1 MMKKTILLLSTA
13 FIISLNVSA
22 QEGAPSVKIFSNL
35 NYDIS
40 TEEGEQAFKEFELKR
55 AYLGYSYNI
64 DEKFS
69 TKITFDVGSNSSGS
83 AYTAFLKIASLK
95 WKASDKLTLISGMVG
110 TKNFKFM
117 EKSWGRRYIEKSAQ
131 DKYKWANSAD
141 LGVTA
146 DYELFSDFLSID
158 AQILNGE
165 GYKKAQDET
174 GLFRGGLGITCK
186 VSNKLALRLHQDIT
200 PRSTYTDSTDSQYI
214 STASLA
220 YSGTNFSLGYEASLM
235 QNSGN
240 IIADE
245 EKSLMSIYGSYRLN
259 EDYTLFARYDDATE
273 TAKEGSYTIYGIE
286 RQMTKGVTV
295 ALNMQSW
302 TGAADESEAENT
314 LYLNLEYKF

>member
-1 MMKKTILLLSTA
+1 MKKTILALSAALLTV
-13 FIISLNVSA
+13 ISVNA
-22 QEGAPSVKIFSNL
+22 QVGKPSVKVFSNF
-35 NYDIS
+35 NYNLS
-40 TEEGEQAFKEFELKR
+40 TEEGETAFKEFEIKR
-55 AYLGYSYNI
+55 AYLGYSYKI
-64 DEKFS
+64 DEQFT
-69 TKITFDVGSNSSGS
+69 TKITFDVGNNESGS

-95 WKASDKLTLISGMVG
+95 WKNSDKLTLNVGMVG

-146 DYELFSDFLSID
+146 DYKISDNLAID

-165 GYKKAQDET
+165 GYKKVQDDS
-174 GLFRGGLGITCK
+174 GLFRGGLGVTYKIST
-186 VSNKLALRLHQDIT
+186 NLALRLHQDII

-220 YSGTNFSLGYEASLM
+220 YSGTNFSLGYEASLK
-235 QNSGN
+235 QNADN

-245 EKSLMSIYGSYRLN
+245 EKSLMSIYGSYKLN

-302 TGAADESEAENT
+302 TDAADGSEAENT

>member
-13 FIISLNVSA
+13 FIMSLNVSA
-22 QEGAPSVKIFSNL
+22 QEGTPSVKIFSNF

-55 AYLGYSYNI
+55 AYLGYSFNI

-95 WKASDKLTLISGMVG
+95 WRASDKLTLNSGMVG

-117 EKSWGRRYIEKSAQ
+117 EKSWGRRYVEKSAQ
-131 DKYKWANSAD
+131 DKYKWANAAD
-141 LGVTA
+141 LGLTV
-146 DYELFSDFLSID
+146 DYKLSDNISLD
-158 AQILNGE
+158 AQVLNGE
-165 GYKKAQDET
+165 GYKKTQASN
-174 GLFRGGLGITCK
+174 GLFRGGLGITYTI
-186 VSNKLALRLHQDIT
+186 STKLGLRLHQDIS
-200 PRSTYTDSTDSQYI
+200 PRNTYTDSTDSQYI
-214 STASLA
+214 STACLA

-235 QNSGN
+235 QNADN

-245 EKSLMSIYGSYRLN
+245 EESLISIYGTYKLN

-273 TAKEGSYTIYGIE
+273 TANKGSYTIYGIE
-286 RQMTKGVTV
+286 RQMTKGVTL

-302 TGAADESEAENT
+302 TDAADGSETENT
-314 LYLNLEYKF
+314 LYINLEYKF

>member
-1 MMKKTILLLSTA
+1 MKKTILALSAALLTV
-13 FIISLNVSA
+13 ISVNA
-22 QEGAPSVKIFSNL
+22 QVGKPSVKVFSNF
-35 NYDIS
+35 NYNLS
-40 TEEGEQAFKEFELKR
+40 TEEGETAFKEFEIKR
-55 AYLGYSYNI
+55 AYLGYSYKI
-64 DEKFS
+64 DEQFS
-69 TKITFDVGSNSSGS
+69 TKITFDVGNNESGS

-95 WKASDKLTLISGMVG
+95 WKNSDKLTLNVGMVG

-146 DYELFSDFLSID
+146 DYKISDNLAID

-165 GYKKAQDET
+165 GYKKVQDDS
-174 GLFRGGLGITCK
+174 GLFRGGLGVTYKIST
-186 VSNKLALRLHQDIT
+186 NLALRLHQDII

-220 YSGTNFSLGYEASLM
+220 YSGTNFSLGYEASLK
-235 QNSGN
+235 QNADN

-245 EKSLMSIYGSYRLN
+245 EKSLMSIYGSYKLN

-302 TGAADESEAENT
+302 TDAADGSEAENT

>member
-13 FIISLNVSA
+13 FIMSLNVSA
-22 QEGAPSVKIFSNL
+22 QEGTPSVKIFSNF

-95 WKASDKLTLISGMVG
+95 WRASDKLTLNSGMVG

-131 DKYKWANSAD
+131 DKYKWANAAD
-141 LGVTA
+141 LGLTV
-146 DYELFSDFLSID
+146 DYKLSDNISLD
-158 AQILNGE
+158 AQVLNGE
-165 GYKKAQDET
+165 GYKKTQASN
-174 GLFRGGLGITCK
+174 GLFRGGLGITYTI
-186 VSNKLALRLHQDIT
+186 STKLGLRLHQDIS
-200 PRSTYTDSTDSQYI
+200 PRNTYTDSTDSQYI
-214 STASLA
+214 STASIA

-235 QNSGN
+235 QNTDN

-245 EKSLMSIYGSYRLN
+245 EESLISIYGTYKLN

-273 TAKEGSYTIYGIE
+273 TANKGSYTIYGIE
-286 RQMTKGVTV
+286 RQMTKGVTL

-302 TGAADESEAENT
+302 TDAADGSETENT
-314 LYLNLEYKF
+314 LYINLEYKF

>member
-95 WKASDKLTLISGMVG
+95 WRASDKLTLNSGMVG

-131 DKYKWANSAD
+131 DKYKWANAAD
-141 LGVTA
+141 LGLTV
-146 DYELFSDFLSID
+146 DYKLSDNISLD
-158 AQILNGE
+158 AQVLNGE
-165 GYKKAQDET
+165 GYKKTQASN
-174 GLFRGGLGITCK
+174 GLFRGGLGITYTI
-186 VSNKLALRLHQDIT
+186 STKLGLRLHQDIS
-200 PRSTYTDSTDSQYI
+200 PRNTYTDSTDSQYI
-214 STASLA
+214 STASIA

-235 QNSGN
+235 QNADN

-245 EKSLMSIYGSYRLN
+245 EESLISIYGTYKLN

-273 TAKEGSYTIYGIE
+273 TANKGSYTIYGIE
-286 RQMTKGVTV
+286 RQMTKGVTL

-302 TGAADESEAENT
+302 ADAADGSETENT
-314 LYLNLEYKF
+314 LYINLEYKF

>member
-1 MMKKTILLLSTA
+1 MKKTILLLVAA
-13 FIISLNVSA
+13 FTLPYLSA
-22 QEGAPSVKIFSNL
+22 QEGSPSAKIFFNF
-35 NYDIS
+35 NYDMS
-40 TEEGEQAFKEFELKR
+40 SEDDADAFKAFEIKR
-55 AYLGYSYNI
+55 SYLGYSYKI
-64 DEKFS
+64 DEQFS
-69 TKITFDVGSNSSGS
+69 TKITFDVGNNESGS
-83 AYTAFLKIASLK
+83 AYAAFLKIASLK
-95 WKASDKLTLISGMVG
+95 WKNSDKLTLNVGMVG

-146 DYELFSDFLSID
+146 DYELFSNFLSID

-214 STASLA
+214 STACLT
-220 YSGTNFSLGYEASLM
+220 YSGTNFSLGYEASLK
-235 QNSGN
+235 QNADN

-245 EKSLMSIYGSYRLN
+245 EKSLMSIYGSYKLN

-302 TGAADESEAENT
+302 TDATDGSEAENI

>member
-1 MMKKTILLLSTA
+1 MKKTILLLIAA
-13 FIISLNVSA
+13 FTLPYLSA
-22 QEGAPSVKIFSNL
+22 QEGSPSAKIFFNF
-35 NYDIS
+35 NYDMS
-40 TEEGEQAFKEFELKR
+40 SEDDADAFKAFEIKR
-55 AYLGYSYNI
+55 SYLGYSYKI
-64 DEKFS
+64 DEQFS
-69 TKITFDVGSNSSGS
+69 TKITFDVGNNESGS

-95 WKASDKLTLISGMVG
+95 WKNSDKLILNVGMVG

-146 DYELFSDFLSID
+146 DYKISDNLAID

-165 GYKKAQDET
+165 GYKKAQDDL
-174 GLFRGGLGITCK
+174 GLFRGGLGVTYKINT
-186 VSNKLALRLHQDIT
+186 NLALRLHQDII

-220 YSGTNFSLGYEASLM
+220 YSGTNFSLGYEASLK
-235 QNSGN
+235 QNADN

-245 EKSLMSIYGSYRLN
+245 EKSLMSIYGSYKLN

-273 TAKEGSYTIYGIE
+273 TTKEGSYTIYGIE
-286 RQMTKGVTV
+286 RRMTKGVTV

-302 TGAADESEAENT
+302 TDATDGSEAENT

>member
-1 MMKKTILLLSTA
+1 MKKTILALSAALLTV
-13 FIISLNVSA
+13 ISVNA
-22 QEGAPSVKIFSNL
+22 QVGKPSVKVFSNF
-35 NYDIS
+35 NYNLS
-40 TEEGEQAFKEFELKR
+40 TEEGEIAFKEFEIKR
-55 AYLGYSYNI
+55 AYLGYSYKI
-64 DEKFS
+64 DEQFS
-69 TKITFDVGSNSSGS
+69 TKITFDVGNNESGS

-95 WKASDKLTLISGMVG
+95 WKNSDKLTLNVGMVG

-146 DYELFSDFLSID
+146 DYKISDNLAID

-165 GYKKAQDET
+165 GYKKVQDDS
-174 GLFRGGLGITCK
+174 GLFRGGIGITYK
-186 VSNKLALRLHQDIT
+186 ISTNLALRLHQDII

-214 STASLA
+214 STACLA
-220 YSGTNFSLGYEASLM
+220 YSGTNFSLGYEASLK
-235 QNSGN
+235 QNADN

-245 EKSLMSIYGSYRLN
+245 EKSLMSIYGSYKLN

-273 TAKEGSYTIYGIE
+273 TTKEGSYTIYGIE

-302 TGAADESEAENT
+302 TDATDGSEAENT

>member
-1 MMKKTILLLSTA
+1 MKKTILALSAALLTV
-13 FIISLNVSA
+13 ISVNA
-22 QEGAPSVKIFSNL
+22 QVGKPSVKVFSNF
-35 NYDIS
+35 NYNLS
-40 TEEGEQAFKEFELKR
+40 SEEGETAFKEFEIKR
-55 AYLGYSYNI
+55 AYLGYSYKI
-64 DEKFS
+64 DEQFS
-69 TKITFDVGSNSSGS
+69 TKITFDVGNNESGS

-95 WKASDKLTLISGMVG
+95 WKNSDKLTLNVGMVG

-146 DYELFSDFLSID
+146 DYKISDNLAID

-165 GYKKAQDET
+165 GYKKAQDNL
-174 GLFRGGLGITCK
+174 GLFRGGLGVTYKIST
-186 VSNKLALRLHQDIT
+186 NLALRLYQDIT

-220 YSGTNFSLGYEASLM
+220 YSGTNFSLGYEASLK
-235 QNSGN
+235 QNADN

-245 EKSLMSIYGSYRLN
+245 EKSLMSIYGSYKLN
-259 EDYTLFARYDDATE
+259 DDYTLFARYDDATE

-302 TGAADESEAENT
+302 TDAADGSEAENT

>member
-1 MMKKTILLLSTA
+1 MKKTILALSAALLTV
-13 FIISLNVSA
+13 ISVNA
-22 QEGAPSVKIFSNL
+22 QVGKPSVKVFSNF
-35 NYDIS
+35 NYNLS
-40 TEEGEQAFKEFELKR
+40 SEEGETAFKEFEIKR
-55 AYLGYSYNI
+55 AYLGYSYKI
-64 DEKFS
+64 DEQFS
-69 TKITFDVGSNSSGS
+69 TKITFDVGNNESGS

-95 WKASDKLTLISGMVG
+95 WKNSDKLTLNVGMVG

-141 LGVTA
+141 LGVTV
-146 DYELFSDFLSID
+146 DYKISDNLAID

-165 GYKKAQDET
+165 GYKKVQDDS
-174 GLFRGGLGITCK
+174 GLFRGGLGVTYKIST
-186 VSNKLALRLHQDIT
+186 NLALRLHQDII

-220 YSGTNFSLGYEASLM
+220 YSGTNFSLGYEASLK
-235 QNSGN
+235 QNADN

-245 EKSLMSIYGSYRLN
+245 EKSLMSIYGSYKLN

-302 TGAADESEAENT
+302 TDAADGSESENT

>member
-1 MMKKTILLLSTA
+1 MKKTILALSAALLTV
-13 FIISLNVSA
+13 ISVKA
-22 QEGAPSVKIFSNL
+22 QVGKPSVKVFSNF
-35 NYDIS
+35 NYNLS
-40 TEEGEQAFKEFELKR
+40 TEEGETAFKEFEIKR
-55 AYLGYSYNI
+55 AYLGYSYKI
-64 DEKFS
+64 DEQFS
-69 TKITFDVGSNSSGS
+69 TKITFDVGNNESGS

-95 WKASDKLTLISGMVG
+95 WKNSDKLTLNVGMVG

-146 DYELFSDFLSID
+146 DYKISDNLAID

-165 GYKKAQDET
+165 GYKKVQDDS
-174 GLFRGGLGITCK
+174 GLFRGGLGVTYKIST
-186 VSNKLALRLHQDIT
+186 NLALRLHQDII

-220 YSGTNFSLGYEASLM
+220 YSGTNFSLGYEASLK
-235 QNSGN
+235 QNADN

-245 EKSLMSIYGSYRLN
+245 EKSLMSIYGSYKLN

-302 TGAADESEAENT
+302 TDATDGSEAENT

>member
-13 FIISLNVSA
+13 FIMSLNVSA
-22 QEGAPSVKIFSNL
+22 QEGTPSVKIFSNF

-95 WKASDKLTLISGMVG
+95 WRVSDKLTLNSGMVG

-131 DKYKWANSAD
+131 DKYKWANAAD
-141 LGVTA
+141 LGLTV
-146 DYELFSDFLSID
+146 DYKLSDNISLD
-158 AQILNGE
+158 AQVLNGE
-165 GYKKAQDET
+165 GYKKTQASN
-174 GLFRGGLGITCK
+174 GLFRGGLGITYII
-186 VSNKLALRLHQDIT
+186 STKLGLRLHQDIS
-200 PRSTYTDSTDSQYI
+200 PRNTYTDSTDSQYI
-214 STASLA
+214 STASIA

-235 QNSGN
+235 QNADN

-245 EKSLMSIYGSYRLN
+245 EESLISIYGTYKLN

-273 TAKEGSYTIYGIE
+273 TANKGSYTIYGIE
-286 RQMTKGVTV
+286 RQMTKGVTL

-302 TGAADESEAENT
+302 TDAADGSETENT
-314 LYLNLEYKF
+314 LYINLEYKF

>member
-1 MMKKTILLLSTA
+1 MKKTILALS
-13 FIISLNVSA
+13 ISLLAFVNVNA
-22 QEGAPSVKIFSNL
+22 QVGKPSVKVFSNF
-35 NYDIS
+35 NYNLS
-40 TEEGEQAFKEFELKR
+40 TEEGGGAFKEFEIKR
-55 AYLGYSYNI
+55 AYLGYSYKM
-64 DEKFS
+64 DEQFS
-69 TKITFDVGSNSSGS
+69 TKITFDVGNNESGS

-95 WKASDKLTLISGMVG
+95 WITSNKLTLNVGMVG

-117 EKSWGRRYIEKSAQ
+117 ENSWGRRYIEKSAQ

-146 DYELFSDFLSID
+146 DYELLSDFLNID

-220 YSGTNFSLGYEASLM
+220 YSGTNFSLAYEASLM

-245 EKSLMSIYGSYRLN
+245 EKSLMSIYGSYKLN
-259 EDYTLFARYDDATE
+259 EDYTIFARYDDATE

-302 TGAADESEAENT
+302 TDAADGSEAENT

>member
-13 FIISLNVSA
+13 FIMSLNVSA
-22 QEGAPSVKIFSNL
+22 QEGTPSVKIFSNF

-95 WKASDKLTLISGMVG
+95 WKTSDKLALNIGMVG

-131 DKYKWANSAD
+131 DKYKWANAAD
-141 LGVTA
+141 LGLTV
-146 DYELFSDFLSID
+146 DYKLSDNISLD
-158 AQILNGE
+158 AQVLNGE
-165 GYKKAQDET
+165 GYKKTQASN
-174 GLFRGGLGITCK
+174 GLFRGGLGITYTI
-186 VSNKLALRLHQDIT
+186 STKLGLRLHQDIS
-200 PRSTYTDSTDSQYI
+200 PRNTYTDSTDSQYI
-214 STASLA
+214 STASIA

-235 QNSGN
+235 QNADN

-245 EKSLMSIYGSYRLN
+245 EESLISIYGTYKLN

-273 TAKEGSYTIYGIE
+273 TANKGSYTIYGIE
-286 RQMTKGVTV
+286 RQMTKGVTL

-302 TGAADESEAENT
+302 TDAADGSETENT
-314 LYLNLEYKF
+314 LYINLEYKF

>member
-1 MMKKTILLLSTA
+1 MKKTILALSAALLTV
-13 FIISLNVSA
+13 ISVNA
-22 QEGAPSVKIFSNL
+22 QVGKPSVKVFSNF
-35 NYDIS
+35 NYNLS
-40 TEEGEQAFKEFELKR
+40 SEEGETAFKEFEIKR
-55 AYLGYSYNI
+55 AYFGYSYKI
-64 DEKFS
+64 DEQFS
-69 TKITFDVGSNSSGS
+69 TKITFDVGNNESGS

-95 WKASDKLTLISGMVG
+95 WKNSDKLTLNVGMVG

-146 DYELFSDFLSID
+146 DYKISDNLAID

-165 GYKKAQDET
+165 GYKKVQDDS
-174 GLFRGGLGITCK
+174 GLFRGGIGITYK
-186 VSNKLALRLHQDIT
+186 ISTNLSLRLYQDMT

-214 STASLA
+214 STACLA
-220 YSGTNFSLGYEASLM
+220 YSGTNFSLGYEASLK
-235 QNSGN
+235 QNADN

-245 EKSLMSIYGSYRLN
+245 EKSLMSIYGSYKLN
-259 EDYTLFARYDDATE
+259 EEYTLFARYDDATE
-273 TAKEGSYTIYGIE
+273 TTKEGSYTIYGIE

-302 TGAADESEAENT
+302 TDAADGSEAENT
-314 LYLNLEYKF
+314 LNLNLEYKF

>member
-1 MMKKTILLLSTA
+1 MKKTILALSAALLTV
-13 FIISLNVSA
+13 ISVNA
-22 QEGAPSVKIFSNL
+22 QVGKPSVTVFSNF
-35 NYDIS
+35 NYNLS
-40 TEEGEQAFKEFELKR
+40 SEEGETAFKEFEIKR
-55 AYLGYSYNI
+55 AYLGYSYKI
-64 DEKFS
+64 DEQFT
-69 TKITFDVGSNSSGS
+69 TKITFDVGNNESGS

-95 WKASDKLTLISGMVG
+95 WKNSDRLTLNVGMVG

-146 DYELFSDFLSID
+146 DYKISDNLAID

-165 GYKKAQDET
+165 GYKKVQDDS
-174 GLFRGGLGITCK
+174 GLFRGGLGVTYKIST
-186 VSNKLALRLHQDIT
+186 NLALRLHQDII

-214 STASLA
+214 STACLA
-220 YSGTNFSLGYEASLM
+220 YSGTNYSLGYEASLK
-235 QNSGN
+235 QNADN

-245 EKSLMSIYGSYRLN
+245 EKSLMSIYGSYKLN

-273 TAKEGSYTIYGIE
+273 TTKEGSYTIYGIE
-286 RQMTKGVTV
+286 RRMTKGVTV

-302 TGAADESEAENT
+302 TDATDGSEAENT